1 MAVVGITPDEAHQG
15 FSSQATH
22 TDEIRSAVAQI
33 STHVESLAFAT
44 YKSATTMAM
53 QAKWDGEVRPRLEA
67 LCAESDEKRE
77 GGQHCVQT
85 QLANQQAGADAVN
98 AA

>member
-1 MAVVGITPDEAHQG
+1 MAVVGITPDEAHHGFTSQG
-15 FSSQATH
+15 TH
-22 TDEIRSAVAQI
+22 TDEIRAAVAQI

-67 LCAESDEKRE
+67 LCHESDEKRE
-77 GGQHCVQT
+77 GGQHAVQT
-85 QLANQQAGADAVN
+85 QQANQQHGADQVN
-98 AA
+98 SA